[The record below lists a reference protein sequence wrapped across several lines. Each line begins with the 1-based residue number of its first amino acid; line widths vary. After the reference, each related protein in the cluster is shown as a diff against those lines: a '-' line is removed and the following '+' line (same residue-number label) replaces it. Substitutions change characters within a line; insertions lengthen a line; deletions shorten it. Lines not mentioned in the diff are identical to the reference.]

1 MVVFSILFPKNNKY
15 VNKQNEHYRT
25 FVFIM
30 VPYEYMKSL
39 KNDVNNLFS
48 NTYCILKYIG
58 NLITASFIQ
67 PMKDVM
73 GEIQMN

>member
-15 VNKQNEHYRT
+15 VNKQNEHYRM

-39 KNDVNNLFS
+39 KNDLISCLTIRMCKV
-48 NTYCILKYIG
+48 KYIC
-58 NLITASFIQ
+58 NFITALFI
-67 PMKDVM
+67 
-73 GEIQMN
+73 